1 MLRSFHRRPVA
12 ATAAVWG
19 LIAVPATAE
28 IAYDA
33 YAVAV
38 DALDSP
44 VLLHG
49 KLTGRETDDLILFTA
64 NDDGRRM
71 AVYAL
76 DGDQLQLAYAADVDA
91 DVIFVDLAT
100 LDGADRLLMYR
111 RNHVDWLDPATW
123 SRRPLVS
130 APSLYNVPPA
140 NVPTVELAQDVNAD
154 GRDDLALAD
163 FDGYWI
169 WTQQPDGA
177 GGGLTEP
184 AKLRVEPTLMMS
196 GFRSATYRARSLY
209 RFDYDG
215 DGLSDLAFWDRDR
228 CVVYRARAG
237 GGFATTAETFA
248 MPVALTNDDL
258 AVSFGIG
265 GTNDEPTVT
274 LYDIKDYNGDG
285 VADIVT
291 NSIEFDS
298 LFSQSTRY
306 DFHFGAR
313 VDGRT
318 TFEEQPDTAIS
329 VDGVGTPFEVDDFDA
344 DGQIEF
350 AVAPFELGLGKILAA
365 LITGTVRFDVQFYD
379 LRNDAYPEE
388 PTVTRSAKLKF
399 SLRDGSATSG
409 TTPVLGRVTG
419 DGIADLLIV
428 DFDDEVRV
436 DVYPGT
442 GAASMFAEQPITVRL
457 GIASANIVA
466 TERADLNDDGK
477 DDFVLLAAADGDD
490 ARMHVALSR

>member
-209 RFDYDG
+209 RFDYD
-215 DGLSDLAFWDRDR
+215 
-228 CVVYRARAG
+228 
-237 GGFATTAETFA
+237 
-248 MPVALTNDDL
+248 
-258 AVSFGIG
+258 
-265 GTNDEPTVT
+265 
-274 LYDIKDYNGDG
+274 GDG